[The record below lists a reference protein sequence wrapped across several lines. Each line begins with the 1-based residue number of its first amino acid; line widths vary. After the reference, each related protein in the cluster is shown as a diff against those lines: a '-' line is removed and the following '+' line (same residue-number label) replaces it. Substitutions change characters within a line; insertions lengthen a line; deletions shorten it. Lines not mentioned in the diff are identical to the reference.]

1 MKKTIAIA
9 IAIASGALVAGLA
22 LAQDSEKKVRMQ
34 DLPAAVQQ
42 AVKEHSQGATVKGLA
57 MEVEKGRKLYEAELL
72 VNGKSR
78 DITFDE
84 KGKLVSAEEETS
96 LDKIPA
102 AARAAIEK
110 GAGSG
115 KITMVETV
123 TEDGKTSYEAQVTTG
138 RKKSEVK
145 VDANGKTVK

>member
-1 MKKTIAIA
+1 MKKTIAVV
-9 IAIASGALVAGLA
+9 IASGALLAGLA
-22 LAQDSEKKVRMQ
+22 MAQEKKVKMQ

-42 AVKEHSQGATVKGLA
+42 AVKEHSQGATIKGLA
-57 MEVEKGRKLYEAELL
+57 MEVEKGKKLYEAELS

-84 KGKLVSAEEETS
+84 QGKLVSAEEETS

-110 GAGSG
+110 GAGAG
-115 KITMVETV
+115 KITLVESV
-123 TEDGKTSYEAQVTTG
+123 TEDGITSYEAQVTTG
-138 RKKSEVK
+138 KKKSEVK
-145 VDANGKTVK
+145 VDASGKTVK